1 MNFLRARF
9 SQLLRYGAVSLISTS
24 ASMVI
29 LGVLVAT
36 RTVTAG
42 WANVIATAVGTVPS
56 FELNRRWV
64 WGRTGSR
71 SVGREV
77 VPFTVLSFAG
87 LGIST
92 VLVSLAASFADA
104 RGLTDLTRTVF
115 AEGASLAAFGSL
127 WVLQFFV
134 LDRVLFRPSPT
145 RPMRTTSHA
154 TALRAPAPTID

>member
-1 MNFLRARF
+1 MMPNPIGISDRVMDVLRRRF
-9 SQLLRYGAVSLISTS
+9 SQLIRYSAVSLISTTT
-24 ASMVI
+24 SMTV

-36 RTVTAG
+36 RTVSAG
-42 WANVIATAVGTVPS
+42 WANVIATAVGSIPS

-64 WGRTGSR
+64 WRRTGSR

-92 VLVSLAASFADA
+92 VLVSLAASFADS

-115 AEGASLAAFGSL
+115 AEAASLAAFGSL
-127 WVLQFFV
+127 WVLQFLV
-134 LDRVLFRPSPT
+134 LDRVLFRQ
-145 RPMRTTSHA
+145 RPLASA
-154 TALRAPAPTID
+154 